1 MKDIP
6 FFQWEGCVATLAL
19 SEIPYRQK
27 AYILVRLCPDE
38 KLRPFIAECAAF
50 CRVAGAKEIYASAEP
65 APAWLPHAYDLVQY
79 ICPAEQLQ
87 PIGKTAVLTP
97 LDTDNQS
104 RFLQV
109 QRACFC
115 QVDGAAT
122 YDWQDCKRMLQTHSG
137 YLWLEGE
144 TVIGIGEIRGN
155 EICTVAVTRQ
165 GCGEAMVRALVERI
179 EGQSVVVQTAST
191 NLRAIRLYERL
202 GFRRTKTVS
211 NWYSAKR
218 LRE

>member
-6 FFQWEGCVATLAL
+6 FFQWEDCVATLAL

-27 AYILVRLCPDE
+27 AYILVRLCPEE
-38 KLRPFIAECAAF
+38 KLHSFLAECAAF
-50 CRVAGAKEIYASAEP
+50 CSVAGAAEIYASAEP
-65 APAWLPHAYDLVQY
+65 APAWLPHAYDLVLY
-79 ICPAEQLQ
+79 ACPAKQLQ
-87 PIGKTAVLTP
+87 PISKTAVLTS
-97 LDTDNQS
+97 LDKDNQS

-109 QRACFC
+109 QRTCFC

-122 YDWQDCKRMLQTHSG
+122 YDWQDCKRMLQSHSG
-137 YLWLEGE
+137 YLWLEGT
-144 TVIGIGEIRGN
+144 TVIGIGEIRGS
-155 EICTVAVTRQ
+155 EICTVAVTRP
-165 GCGEAMVRALVERI
+165 GCGEAMVRALATQTV
-179 EGQSVVVQTAST
+179 GQSVIVQTAST

-211 NWYSAKR
+211 SWYLAKR